1 MIDKYVGLCV
11 CVTASQDGGSSLW
24 GPLVPDDST
33 LLVELALLDIV
44 RPQPVAA
51 AATATGGGGRGQQ
64 KRRAGSP
71 SAASP
76 PSRGGAGAKGNHD
89 QDDDRQSASASAS
102 QPAPASRP
110 SESKG
115 IYATRSNMM
124 LGCMIWL
131 SDPLLPV

>member
-1 MIDKYVGLCV
+1 MTDNMLGYA

-24 GPLVPDDST
+24 GPLVPDEST

-44 RPQPVAA
+44 RPQPAA
-51 AATATGGGGRGQQ
+51 AAATGGGGRGQQ

-76 PSRGGAGAKGNHD
+76 PSRGGAGTKGNHD